1 MTGQRKPSPIPRS
14 VRIIGEERRK
24 QNAGVDYGSGG
35 NVNIDEEDNLSSGI
49 SPDDNIKGDYSPGDG
64 STAPAGSRAFNSSIE
79 EEKKKDIAKDHQ
91 DGKAN
96 NKSGNTMI
104 NIKNMIGDDDKK
116 HAFEARRILHPHHD
130 EKPQA
135 RDRSTRSSYGYR
147 DGGQSVIPQP
157 RVDLAKLSTESLSRY
172 CQRFNIV
179 RFQLI
184 NVE

>member
-1 MTGQRKPSPIPRS
+1 MATQQHKRRGPYTEMTGQRKPSPIPRS

-24 QNAGVDYGSGG
+24 QNDGVDYGSGG

-64 STAPAGSRAFNSSIE
+64 STAPAKN
-79 EEKKKDIAKDHQ
+79 HQ

-135 RDRSTRSSYGYR
+135 RDRSTRSSYSYR

-157 RVDLAKLSTESLSRY
+157 VNNL
-172 CQRFNIV
+172 
-179 RFQLI
+179 
-184 NVE
+184 